1 MVRNYS
7 ISQASKNDQIKIMAF
22 IEKYWKPNHI
32 LARDKEFFQ
41 YEFHG
46 QGKINFFLAKTLD
59 SNKILAI
66 QGFIPYGTYP
76 NCHICGVISR
86 VHPDSRIPMLGV
98 ELMKKMLEFTKPS
111 SYCGIGTN
119 PKTMIPLVKR
129 FFGRS
134 TGIMDQFY
142 ILNSNIKNYK
152 IAKILDSPNCLTS
165 PKFDHS
171 HKLEYRLITK
181 DEVNDVLNKA
191 QVDIRLPK
199 KTYHYL
205 IKRYFE
211 NPRYEYKCYKIS
223 ISRLHD
229 PSLLVTR
236 EVAYDDAKALR
247 IIDFIGDIEILSY
260 LSQWAS
266 LEMKMYNYEYID
278 LLSSGIDEET
288 LIKSGFSKKHPSS
301 GVIIPTYFEPF
312 IRENIDIYYEKS
324 EDGLI
329 LFKGD
334 ADGDRPN

>member
-1 MVRNYS
+1 MGRNYT
-7 ISQASKNDQIKIMAF
+7 ISQASKNDQIEIMAF

-46 QGKINFFLAKTLD
+46 QGKINFFLAKALG

-66 QGFIPYGTYP
+66 QGFIPYGAYP

-86 VHPDSRIPMLGV
+86 VHPDSRIPMLGI

-119 PKTMIPLVKR
+119 PKTMVPLVKR

-142 ILNSNIKNYK
+142 ILNANIKDYK
-152 IAKILDSPNCLTS
+152 IAKILDEPHRLTS

-171 HKLEYRLITK
+171 HKFEYRLIAK
-181 DEVNDVLNKA
+181 NEINDVLNKA
-191 QVDIRLPK
+191 QVDVRLPK
-199 KTYHYL
+199 KTYDYL

-211 NPRYEYKCYKIS
+211 NPKYEYKCYKVS
-223 ISRLHD
+223 ISSSKEA
-229 PSLLVTR
+229 SLLITR
-236 EVAYDDAKALR
+236 EVVYDDAKALR

-260 LSQWAS
+260 LSQWAA
-266 LEMKMYNYEYID
+266 LEMKIYNYEYVD
-278 LLSSGIDEET
+278 LLSSGIDKEI
-288 LIKSGFSKKHPSS
+288 LMKSGFNKQQSTSD
-301 GVIIPTYFEPF
+301 VIIPTYFEPF

-324 EDGLI
+324 AEDMI